1 MPKETT
7 SVETVETVDS
17 QVDQQ
22 TPQTGATAPAGIDE
36 MRSLV
41 EELRGLVP
49 QKEESNDL
57 PLIDEESVKEKGTDS
72 ERPTGGLN
80 DLKTEDITD
89 TRVRSIA
96 GILDAH
102 YPTLDK
108 ERLLGRA
115 VATGDPELIDLHYLR
130 DIAGD
135 QADLL
140 QPLLEEVVNTV
151 ANGYEEAVNSIYEY
165 VGGRDQWEAIRG
177 QFVNKAPQGMRNYV
191 RSLIDSQDPDKVRE
205 GIEFI
210 VDYSRRTGL
219 VDTPQRRLYGDNVG
233 DGASLT
239 QQQYLEEYAKLDS
252 LRGNP
257 REYNKRVTELRSRR
271 ARSIELGI
279 K

>member
-1 MPKETT
+1 MTVETT
-7 SVETVETVDS
+7 PVETVETVDS
-17 QVDQQ
+17 QVGQQ
-22 TPQTGATAPAGIDE
+22 PQQGTSHANEGINE
-36 MRSLV
+36 MRTLV

-49 QKEESNDL
+49 SKEKSNDQ
-57 PLIDEESVKEKGTDS
+57 PLIDEESVADKDTTS

-89 TRVRSIA
+89 PRVRSIA

-177 QFVNKAPQGMRNYV
+177 QFISKAPQGMRNYV

-210 VDYSRRTGL
+210 VDYSRSTGL